1 NNAVYIVLLVILSVG
16 LLGNLLSLFIWTAI
30 TTSKSPCKKNLHGR
44 SRLFSILC
52 ISDTCA
58 VVSFMVAFS
67 YKVQNDATGWC
78 HFHIYLTVGVVFA
91 LFSEMVII
99 AIGIQRLASL
109 LCPFHAKAKCSLV
122 RQWAALVGLFLLNLL
137 FRVPFAIW
145 RVEVYHECV
154 HERRLLFQDH
164 QQMHDFARKTV
175 LFNLVVAVLTLCI
188 LVYVHSLLL
197 RLLWVALHQVYNT
210 TSSERQAAGTRRVK
224 LRITQLIIAL
234 TIPSI
239 IRCFLAQIANAI
251 LMANELTV
259 PVELVYC
266 VDSVFVLTVT
276 VNVIFYPNFS
286 AKFRDKMVELWD
298 ALIEG
303 LDSLGLEPEHETL
316 AVTAA
321 PRDDRRRKRSQR
333 DQPQN
338 SVQHNPQPQPQGSR
352 PKTPR
357 SRKKS
362 STRKPPKPAPD

>member
-1 NNAVYIVLLVILSVG
+1 MNETIPLTSFLFVNRRSENNAVYIVLLVILSVG

-145 RVEVYHECV
+145 RVGGKY
-154 HERRLLFQDH
+154 
-164 QQMHDFARKTV
+164 MY
-175 LFNLVVAVLTLCI
+175 NLT
-188 LVYVHSLLL
+188 YL
-197 RLLWVALHQVYNT
+197 RSQLH
-210 TSSERQAAGTRRVK
+210 G
-224 LRITQLIIAL
+224 
-234 TIPSI
+234 
-239 IRCFLAQIANAI
+239 CFLAQIANAI

-286 AKFRDKMVELWD
+286 AKFRDKMT
-298 ALIEG
+298 AY
-303 LDSLGLEPEHETL
+303 SLSLQRIFFLTENGHL
-316 AVTAA
+316 AIWI
-321 PRDDRRRKRSQR
+321 P
-333 DQPQN
+333 
-338 SVQHNPQPQPQGSR
+338 
-352 PKTPR
+352 
-357 SRKKS
+357 
-362 STRKPPKPAPD
+362 